1 MLHRGQIPKVRYECM
16 RVSDYFDAV
25 YLGSERFWWRE
36 PGRYS
41 LDPDA
46 HPLSL
51 LTQQTLR
58 LLSGRPP
65 GRALDIGA
73 GEGSDAIRLA
83 LLGYEVDAVELSSV
97 GAKKIERFA
106 EEAGV
111 KVRVLVTDI
120 RDFTPEGS
128 YDVIVCNGVLHY
140 VPEKRA
146 VVEVMQQA
154 TWPGGLNVVSLWSTH
169 TPVPGC
175 HDFVPVYRDDEQG
188 VVASSYESWRT
199 EFVYFER
206 DKSEAAHFDL
216 PAHRHSHIKLIASKP
231 GQLPER
237 TSRVFRRTSEMLA
250 RRP

>member
-1 MLHRGQIPKVRYECM
+1 MARTRAGIPWI
-16 RVSDYFDAV
+16 
-25 YLGSERFWWRE
+25 LT
-36 PGRYS
+36 PI
-41 LDPDA
+41 
-46 HPLSL
+46 PLSL

-58 LLSGRPP
+58 LLP
-65 GRALDIGA
+65 GRTPRPGA
-73 GEGSDAIRLA
+73 GSSARARASDAIRLA

-146 VVEVMQQA
+146 VVKVMQQA

-175 HDFVPVYRDDEQG
+175 HDFVPVYCDDEQG

-231 GQLPER
+231 G
-237 TSRVFRRTSEMLA
+237 A
-250 RRP
+250 

>member
-25 YLGSERFWWRE
+25 YLRSERFWWRG

-58 LLSGRPP
+58 LLSGRTP

-146 VVEVMQQA
+146 VVKVMQQA

-175 HDFVPVYRDDEQG
+175 HDFVPVYCDDEQG

-237 TSRVFRRTSEMLA
+237 TSRVFRRTSETLA

>member
-1 MLHRGQIPKVRYECM
+1 MNQCM

-36 PGRYS
+36 PGRYA

-46 HPLSL
+46 YPLSL

-58 LLSGRPP
+58 LLRGRTP

-83 LLGYEVDAVELSSV
+83 MLGYEVDAVELSSV
-97 GAKKIERFA
+97 GAKKIEWFA

-111 KVRVLVTDI
+111 EVRVLAADI
-120 RDFTPEGS
+120 QDFRPEGS

-140 VPEKRA
+140 VPDKPA
-146 VVEVMQQA
+146 VVELMQQA
-154 TWPGGLNVVSLWSTH
+154 TRPGGLNVISLWSTH
-169 TPVPGC
+169 TPIPDC
-175 HDFVPVYRDDEQG
+175 HDFVPVYCDDERG
-188 VVASSYESWRT
+188 VVAGFYQSWRT
-199 EFVYFER
+199 EFIYFER
-206 DKSEAAHFDL
+206 DKPETAHSDL

-231 GQLPER
+231 GPLPR
-237 TSRVFRRTSEMLA
+237 RSSRVFRRTSQTLA
-250 RRP
+250 RHR

>member
-1 MLHRGQIPKVRYECM
+1 M

-25 YLGSERFWWRE
+25 YLGSERVWWRE

-46 HPLSL
+46 YPRSL

-58 LLSGRPP
+58 LLSGRTP

-111 KVRVLVTDI
+111 KVRVLAADILDVTPD
-120 RDFTPEGS
+120 GS

-140 VPEKRA
+140 VSDKRA
-146 VVEVMQQA
+146 VVELMQQA
-154 TWPGGLNVVSLWSTH
+154 TWPGGLNVISLWSTH
-169 TPVPGC
+169 TPVPDC
-175 HDFVPVYRDDEQG
+175 HDFVPVYCDDEQG
-188 VVASSYESWRT
+188 VVAGLYESWRT
-199 EFVYFER
+199 EFIYFER
-206 DKSEAAHFDL
+206 DKSETAHSDL
-216 PAHRHSHIKLIASKP
+216 PGHRHSHIKLIASKP
-231 GQLPER
+231 GPLPER
-237 TSRVFRRTSEMLA
+237 SSRLFRRTSATLP